1 MKRWIR
7 GGITAPALMVLGLLL
22 AAPGAG
28 RAEDAA
34 IVEQHGQWEMS
45 YGAVYYRVFGY
56 VQNKSAKPIHYVK
69 LQLDLVDA
77 SGKSVY
83 STVGYNQKAEVLGGV
98 EGEGADTVKPSSNE
112 EKMKKVVPLKPGEKD
127 LFRIGVSKDDI
138 PKKPKFKTYQ
148 LKIVE
153 VK

>member
-1 MKRWIR
+1 MVTRRSARWPIAIVASVALVICAR
-7 GGITAPALMVLGLLL
+7 TA
-22 AAPGAG
+22 

-34 IVEQHGQWEMS
+34 IVEQHGQWEIS

-56 VQNKSAKPIHYVK
+56 VENKSTKRIHYVK

-83 STVGYNQKAEVLGGV
+83 STVAYNQKAEALGTV
-98 EGEGADTVKPSSNE
+98 EGEGVDTPRKAPE
-112 EKMKKVVPLKPGEKD
+112 ETLKKIEPLKPGEKD

-138 PKKPKFKTYQ
+138 PKKPKFTTYQ
-148 LKIVE
+148 LKIIE

>member
-1 MKRWIR
+1 MKRWTR
-7 GGITAPALMVLGLLL
+7 GLL
-22 AAPGAG
+22 AAGLWIVLATAGAAH
-28 RAEDAA
+28 AEDATIA
-34 IVEQHGQWEMS
+34 EQHGQWEMS

-69 LQLDLVDA
+69 LQLDLVDP

-83 STVGYNQKAEVLGGV
+83 SSVAYNQKAEALGTI
-98 EGEGADTVKPSSNE
+98 EGEGADTLTKSSAE
-112 EKMKKVVPLKPGEKD
+112 EKLKKIEALKPGEKD

-138 PKKPKFKTYQ
+138 PKKPKFKGYQ

>member
-1 MKRWIR
+1 MMTRRSAGWPIAVVACVALVSGAR
-7 GGITAPALMVLGLLL
+7 TA
-22 AAPGAG
+22 

-56 VQNKSAKPIHYVK
+56 VENKSTKPIHYVK
-69 LQLDLVDA
+69 LQLDLLDA

-83 STVGYNQKAEVLGGV
+83 STVAYNQKAEALGTV
-98 EGEGADTVKPSSNE
+98 EGEGADALKKAPPE
-112 EKMKKVVPLKPGEKD
+112 ETLKKIEPLKPGEKD
-127 LFRIGVSKDDI
+127 LFRIGVSKDDL

>member
-1 MKRWIR
+1 MKRWTR
-7 GGITAPALMVLGLLL
+7 GSL
-22 AAPGAG
+22 AAALWIVLATAGAA
-28 RAEDAA
+28 RAEDAVIA
-34 IVEQHGQWEMS
+34 EQHGQWEMS

-69 LQLDLVDA
+69 LQLDLVDP

-83 STVGYNQKAEVLGGV
+83 SSVAYNQKAEALGTI
-98 EGEGADTVKPSSNE
+98 EGEGADTLVKSSVE
-112 EKMKKVVPLKPGEKD
+112 EKLKKIEPLKPGEKD

-138 PKKPKFKTYQ
+138 PKKPKFKGYQ

>member
-7 GGITAPALMVLGLLL
+7 GGLAAVALLL
-22 AAPGAG
+22 FAAPGMT

-34 IVEQHGQWEMS
+34 IAEQHGQWEMS

-56 VQNKSAKPIHYVK
+56 VQNKSGKPVQYVK
-69 LQLDLVDA
+69 LKLDLVDP

-83 STVGYNQKAEVLGGV
+83 STVGYNQKAEILGGV
-98 EGEGADTVKPSSNE
+98 EGEGAEAAKAPE
-112 EKMKKVVPLKPGEKD
+112 AEKMKKVVPLKPGEKD
-127 LFRIGVSKDDI
+127 LFRIGISKEDI

>member
-1 MKRWIR
+1 MTPRSAGWSIAIVACLELATVAR
-7 GGITAPALMVLGLLL
+7 TAQ
-22 AAPGAG
+22 
-28 RAEDAA
+28 AEEAA

-45 YGAVYYRVFGY
+45 YGAVYYRAFGY
-56 VQNKSAKPIHYVK
+56 VENKSSKPIRYVK
-69 LQLDLVDA
+69 LELDLVDA
-77 SGKSVY
+77 SGKTVY
-83 STVGYNQKAEVLGGV
+83 TTIGYNQKAEALGTV
-98 EGEGADTVKPSSNE
+98 EGEGADTVKKTAPE
-112 EKMKKVVPLKPGEKD
+112 EALKKIEPLKPGEKD

>member
-1 MKRWIR
+1 MRRRIAV
-7 GGITAPALMVLGLLL
+7 GLMAVCGLLAIGGG
-22 AAPGAG
+22 AA
-28 RAEDAA
+28 RAADAVIA
-34 IVEQHGQWEMS
+34 EQHGQWEMS

-56 VQNKSAKPIHYVK
+56 VQNKGTKPLHYVK

-83 STVGYNQKAEVLGGV
+83 STTGYNQKAEALGTV
-98 EGEGADTVKPSSNE
+98 EGEGADTVKPTSQE
-112 EKMKKVVPLKPGEKD
+112 EKMKKIEPLKPGEKD

-153 VK
+153 AK

>member
-1 MKRWIR
+1 MMKRRSR
-7 GGITAPALMVLGLLL
+7 GWL
-22 AAPGAG
+22 AASFWIVLAAAGAASG
-28 RAEDAA
+28 ENAA

-56 VQNKSAKPIHYVK
+56 VQNKSSTPIHYVK

-77 SGKSVY
+77 TGKSVY
-83 STVGYNQKAEVLGGV
+83 STVGYNQKAEALGTI
-98 EGEGADTVKPSSNE
+98 EGEGADTLAKSSVE
-112 EKMKKVVPLKPGEKD
+112 EKLKKVEPLKPGEKD

-138 PKKPKFKTYQ
+138 PKKPKFKSYQ

>member
-1 MKRWIR
+1 MMAPRSAGWPIAIVTCVALALGAR
-7 GGITAPALMVLGLLL
+7 TAQ
-22 AAPGAG
+22 
-28 RAEDAA
+28 AEDAT

-56 VQNKSAKPIHYVK
+56 VENKSSKPIHYVK
-69 LQLDLVDA
+69 LQLALVDA
-77 SGKSVY
+77 GGKAVY
-83 STVGYNQKAEVLGGV
+83 STVGYNQKAEALGTV
-98 EGEGADTVKPSSNE
+98 EGEGADTL
-112 EKMKKVVPLKPGEKD
+112 KKVSPEETLKKIEPMKPGEKD

>member
-1 MKRWIR
+1 MR
-7 GGITAPALMVLGLLL
+7 GRTLGWWTALGVFLVM
-22 AAPGAG
+22 AAGGRSA

-34 IVEQHGQWEMS
+34 IAEQHGQWEMS

-56 VQNKSAKPIHYVK
+56 VQNKSAKPLHYVK
-69 LQLDLVDA
+69 LQLDLVDP

-83 STVGYNQKAEVLGGV
+83 STVGYNQKAEALGTV
-98 EGEGADTVKPSSNE
+98 EGEGADTVKQGTPE
-112 EKMKKVVPLKPGEKD
+112 EKLKKIEPLKPGEKD

-153 VK
+153 AK

>member
-1 MKRWIR
+1 MRRWTR
-7 GGITAPALMVLGLLL
+7 GLL
-22 AAPGAG
+22 AAALWIVRATASAA

-69 LQLDLVDA
+69 LQLDLVDP

-83 STVGYNQKAEVLGGV
+83 SSVAYNQKAEALGTI
-98 EGEGADTVKPSSNE
+98 EGEGADTLTKSSVE
-112 EKMKKVVPLKPGEKD
+112 EKLKKIESLKPGEKD

-138 PKKPKFKTYQ
+138 PKKPKFKGYQ

>member
-1 MKRWIR
+1 MMTRRSAGWPIAVVACVALVSGAR
-7 GGITAPALMVLGLLL
+7 TA
-22 AAPGAG
+22 

-56 VQNKSAKPIHYVK
+56 VENKSLKPIHYVK

-83 STVGYNQKAEVLGGV
+83 STVAYNQKAEALGTV
-98 EGEGADTVKPSSNE
+98 EGEGADTLTKAPPE
-112 EKMKKVVPLKPGEKD
+112 EALKKIEPLKPGEKD
-127 LFRIGVSKDDI
+127 LFRIGVSKDDL

>member
-1 MKRWIR
+1 MMAPRS
-7 GGITAPALMVLGLLL
+7 GGWPIAIVACVALAV
-22 AAPGAG
+22 GA
-28 RAEDAA
+28 RIAQADDAA

-56 VQNKSAKPIHYVK
+56 VENKSSKPIHYVK

-77 SGKSVY
+77 GGKAVY
-83 STVGYNQKAEVLGGV
+83 STVGYNQKAEALGTV
-98 EGEGADTVKPSSNE
+98 EGEGTDTLKKASPE
-112 EKMKKVVPLKPGEKD
+112 ETLKKIEPMKPGERD

>member
-1 MKRWIR
+1 MMRR
-7 GGITAPALMVLGLLL
+7 RFALVAAVGFALCLLG
-22 AAPGAG
+22 AQGA

-34 IVEQHGQWEMS
+34 AVVEQKAQWEIS

-56 VQNKSAKPIHYVK
+56 VQNKSQKPIHYVK

-77 SGKSVY
+77 TGKSVY
-83 STVGYNQKAEVLGGV
+83 TFVGYNQKAEALGVV
-98 EGEGADTVKPSSNE
+98 EGEGAETQDVVSAE
-112 EKMKKVVPLKPGEKD
+112 DRMKKVEPLKPGEKD
-127 LFRIGVSKDDI
+127 LFRLGVSKDDI
-138 PKKPKFKTYQ
+138 PKKPKFKKYT

>member
-1 MKRWIR
+1 MRRRIAVWLMAVGVCCVLAIDCR
-7 GGITAPALMVLGLLL
+7 PAR
-22 AAPGAG
+22 AA
-28 RAEDAA
+28 DAVIA
-34 IVEQHGQWEMS
+34 EQHGQWEMS

-56 VQNKSAKPIHYVK
+56 VQNKGTKPLHYVK

-83 STVGYNQKAEVLGGV
+83 STAGYNQKAEALGTV
-98 EGEGADTVKPSSNE
+98 EGEGADTLKQVPLE
-112 EKMKKVVPLKPGEKD
+112 EKMKKIEVLKPGDKD

-138 PKKPKFKTYQ
+138 PKKPKFKSYQ

-153 VK
+153 AK

>member
-1 MKRWIR
+1 MRRRSR
-7 GGITAPALMVLGLLL
+7 GSPIAIVACLVLAVGARSAP
-22 AAPGAG
+22 
-28 RAEDAA
+28 AEDAA

-56 VQNKSAKPIHYVK
+56 VENKSPKPIHYVK
-69 LQLDLVDA
+69 FQLDLVDA

-83 STVGYNQKAEVLGGV
+83 SKVGYNQKAEALGTV
-98 EGEGADTVKPSSNE
+98 EGEGADTLKTMPPE
-112 EKMKKVVPLKPGEKD
+112 EMLKKIEPMKPGEKD

-138 PKKPKFKTYQ
+138 PKKPKFKTYR

>member
-1 MKRWIR
+1 MTRLSAGWPMALVVCLALAVGAR
-7 GGITAPALMVLGLLL
+7 TAH
-22 AAPGAG
+22 
-28 RAEDAA
+28 AEGAA

-56 VQNKSAKPIHYVK
+56 LENKSSKPIRYVK

-77 SGKSVY
+77 SGKAVY
-83 STVGYNQKAEVLGGV
+83 STVGYNQKAEALGTV
-98 EGEGADTVKPSSNE
+98 EGDGADTLKKPPPE
-112 EKMKKVVPLKPGEKD
+112 ETLKKIEPIKPGEKD

>member
-1 MKRWIR
+1 MMTRRSAGWP
-7 GGITAPALMVLGLLL
+7 ITIVASVALVI
-22 AAPGAG
+22 GARTA
-28 RAEDAA
+28 RAEDVA
-34 IVEQHGQWEMS
+34 IVEQHGQWEIS

-56 VQNKSAKPIHYVK
+56 VENKSTKPIHYVK

-83 STVGYNQKAEVLGGV
+83 STVGYNQKAEALGTV
-98 EGEGADTVKPSSNE
+98 EGEGADTLKRAPPE
-112 EKMKKVVPLKPGEKD
+112 ETLKKIEPLKPGEKD
-127 LFRIGVSKDDI
+127 LFRIGVGKDDI
-138 PKKPKFKTYQ
+138 PKRPKFATYQ

>member
-1 MKRWIR
+1 MMAPRS
-7 GGITAPALMVLGLLL
+7 GGWPIAIVACVALAV
-22 AAPGAG
+22 GA
-28 RAEDAA
+28 RIAQAEDAA

-56 VQNKSAKPIHYVK
+56 VENKSSKPIHYVK
-69 LQLDLVDA
+69 FQLDLVDA
-77 SGKSVY
+77 GGKAVY
-83 STVGYNQKAEVLGGV
+83 STVGYNQKAEALGTV
-98 EGEGADTVKPSSNE
+98 EGEGTDTLKKASPE
-112 EKMKKVVPLKPGEKD
+112 ETLKKIEPMKPGEKD